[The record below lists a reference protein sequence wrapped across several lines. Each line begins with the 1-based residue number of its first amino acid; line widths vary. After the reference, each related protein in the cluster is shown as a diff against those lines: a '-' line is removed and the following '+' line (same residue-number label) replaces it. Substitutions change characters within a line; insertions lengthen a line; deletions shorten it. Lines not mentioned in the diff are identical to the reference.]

1 MPATKKKNYATHVT
15 LDDGSRIYIRGKSK
29 ADLEKKKE
37 EVKARQGLGMTTATS
52 TTFRE
57 YATLWLGTYKP
68 QSALRPTSYQ
78 TVCNT
83 LNNHVMPFFGDLPLT
98 SIKPMHIRRFLTEIN
113 GTSKSQQQKSWGM
126 VKSIFATAVDNHLLS
141 ESPIKSTDKLL
152 PAAAEEEE
160 EPLTDEQVK
169 SLLDAISGS
178 RVYLFVMLALGL
190 GLRRGEILG
199 LMWSDVDLKTGVVK
213 VRHNKAF
220 AANQNN
226 APVTE
231 LLKTDAGRRE
241 IPIPEKLILLLKNE
255 NQLISPYVLH
265 DDNGDSWNRSSFR
278 SAWTV
283 IERRT
288 VGYLDRKLGDTY
300 GEITT
305 TLDFKT
311 HPHQL
316 RHTYITKLFEQGLD
330 IKQVQYLAGHATP
343 EITMKIYTHYRKKQ
357 RDADTKQ
364 QVVAAV
370 NYL

>member
-1 MPATKKKNYATHVT
+1 MPATKRKNYATHVT

-37 EVKARQGLGMTTATS
+37 EVKARQGLGMDTATT

-57 YATLWLGTYKP
+57 YATMWLDTYKP
-68 QSALRPTSYQ
+68 KSALRPTSYQ

-83 LNNHVMPFFGDLPLT
+83 LNNHVMPFFGDMPLS
-98 SIKPMHIRRFLTEIN
+98 SIKPMHVRRFLTEIN

-169 SLLDAISGS
+169 ALRDAISGS

-220 AANQNN
+220 AANQND

-241 IPIPEKLILLLKNE
+241 IPIPEKLIQLLKNE

-278 SAWTV
+278 SAWLA

-364 QVVAAV
+364 QVITAV